1 MKEIAHFRM
10 CCHDRQPN
18 EKGSP
23 MRLRTISLALLACLG
38 AAVPAAPPAD
48 EARPP
53 AQSQTPTAHAHIT
66 DAEFGD
72 TPTGVPRQP
81 SPAPVAR
88 NAAHLRPHAAGQ
100 PRAARAARERH
111 TRRRNAP
118 LRTATLR
125 HLITARGGT
134 EASTRPRDGERSRV
148 MGAYRPGKWPVALPA
163 PQPRGWRVAPDSAP
177 EVERPWNRRIVNDTG
192 V

>member
-1 MKEIAHFRM
+1 
-10 CCHDRQPN
+10 
-18 EKGSP
+18 

-72 TPTGVPRQP
+72 IPTGGPCQASSASMAR
-81 SPAPVAR
+81 PAAY
-88 NAAHLRPHAAGQ
+88 LRPHAAGQ
-100 PRAARAARERH
+100 PRAARAASERH

-118 LRTATLR
+118 LRPAT
-125 HLITARGGT
+125 
-134 EASTRPRDGERSRV
+134 
-148 MGAYRPGKWPVALPA
+148 
-163 PQPRGWRVAPDSAP
+163 
-177 EVERPWNRRIVNDTG
+177 
-192 V
+192 